1 MSFQSRCLV
10 AQTVGDIPLLLDY
23 LIDRYAKKAGKK
35 ITKIER
41 KTLELFQAYKW
52 PGNIREMQ
60 NVIERAIILCDG
72 ETFSVDETWLPSE
85 PPRESR
91 MNAAQVSGLLRI
103 DENQER
109 ELVESALAESS
120 GRVSGPTGAAAK
132 LGIPRQTLES
142 KITSLGI
149 NKHSFK
155 SA

>member
-1 MSFQSRCLV
+1 LHRG
-10 AQTVGDIPLLLDY
+10 TRPTLDY
-23 LIDRYAKKAGKK
+23 LIDRYAKKARKK

-85 PPRESR
+85 TTRQSR
-91 MNAAQVSGLLRI
+91 MSATQASGLLRI

-109 ELVESALAESS
+109 ELVEAALADSR

-149 NKHSFK
+149 NKHVFK